1 MSNPV
6 IIIIMSMV
14 EYYVC
19 YQYLYSY
26 WLLQL
31 LLSYR
36 LFTFA
41 FSQFVNFNTLK

>member
-1 MSNPV
+1 
-6 IIIIMSMV
+6 MSMV

-19 YQYLYSY
+19 YQYEYHYQYEYLY